1 MLQAFPDRQP
11 LIGAAKVATG
21 SVLRRTKILCTL
33 GPASSSGKT
42 VRAMM
47 DAGMD
52 AVRLNFSHGTH
63 ASHDQLIRTVRKC
76 AAAGKIHVPIIQD
89 LQGPRFRVASLKDSD
104 LVLKRGDKVTIGK
117 GRGKDR
123 GRAGEVNIPIRPA
136 FPAKL
141 VKAGDRAVIG
151 DLGIGLRVMSTST
164 GRILCRVT
172 RGGTV
177 QAGKGVVF
185 PDSKSGLPALTAKD
199 KRDLRF
205 GMSKGVTYVALSFV
219 KSAEDVLALRRLIG
233 HRDIGIISKIETR
246 EALKD
251 IDAIIKESDAIL
263 IARGDLATEISIGRV
278 PLVQK
283 MLIDKC
289 RRKAKPVI
297 TATQMLESMIS
308 NPQPTRAEASDVAN
322 AVLDGTDVVMLS
334 GETTIGDYPV
344 EVVRTMASIV
354 RQTEAASFKEGIG
367 RRELEPEP
375 EVGETIAYLA
385 VRAAGS
391 LGARAIITFTVSGST
406 ALRVSKFRPEVPIFA
421 VTPVDATRLKLALS
435 RGVFCRH
442 TDRAK
447 STDHLLESALSAAR
461 RSGVVKKGDIIV
473 ITAGIPPL
481 QPGNTNLLKVE
492 VV

>member
-1 MLQAFPDRQP
+1 M
-11 LIGAAKVATG
+11 ATG
-21 SVLRRTKILCTL
+21 IVLRRTKILCTL
-33 GPASSSGKT
+33 GPASSSRKT
-42 VRAMM
+42 IRALV

-52 AVRLNFSHGTH
+52 AARLNFSHGTH
-63 ASHDQLIRTVRKC
+63 ASHENLIKTVRKV
-76 AAAGKIHVPIIQD
+76 AASRKKHIPIIQD
-89 LQGPRFRVASLKDSD
+89 LQGPRFRVAGLKDGY
-104 LVLKRGDKVTIGK
+104 LVLKRGDRVTIGK
-117 GRGKDR
+117 GK
-123 GRAGEVNIPIRPA
+123 GRTGQVSIPIRPA
-136 FPAKL
+136 YPVKS
-141 VKAGDRAVIG
+141 VKAGQRVVIG
-151 DLGIGLRVMSTST
+151 DLGIGLRVTSISA
-164 GRILCRVT
+164 GSIRCRVT

-177 QAGKGVVF
+177 HPGKGVSF

-199 KRDLRF
+199 RRDLRF
-205 GMSKGVTYVALSFV
+205 GISKGVTYIALSFV
-219 KSAEDVLALRRLIG
+219 RSVEDLRVLRRLIG
-233 HRDIGIISKIETR
+233 SHDIGIISKIETG

-251 IDAIIKESDAIL
+251 IDAIIEESDAIL
-263 IARGDLATEISIGRV
+263 IARGDLATEISISRV

-334 GETTIGDYPV
+334 GETTIGNYPV
-344 EVVRTMASIV
+344 EAVRTMATIV
-354 RQTEAASFKEGIG
+354 KRTEAASFRQGLG
-367 RRELEPEP
+367 SRDLEPEP

-391 LGARAIITFTVSGST
+391 LGAKAIITFTVSGST

-421 VTPVDATRLKLALS
+421 VTPVEATRLRLALS
-435 RGVFCRH
+435 CGVFSRH

-447 STDHLLESALSAAR
+447 STDHLLRSALSAAR
-461 RSGVVKKGDIIV
+461 QSGLVKKGDIIV
-473 ITAGIPPL
+473 ITAGVPPL
-481 QPGNTNLLKVE
+481 KPGNTNLLKVE